1 MEGLTLAS
9 ILPLLA
15 GLTVMGIMFSLG
27 LNLHF
32 REIFELWRK
41 PGLLAKSILAVVIIV
56 PLLSLAVIL
65 IFNLPPMVEIA
76 IMIMAVVPGAP
87 LATRRATRAGGELKY
102 SAALQF
108 TVNIIAIITVPFFL
122 YVLSTLFVPDA
133 YASPLVVARQ
143 VAMVQFVPLILGI
156 LIGTFWSTFADRFSG
171 VIDKTAFI
179 ALAVL
184 VVIIGLGAWREFF
197 DVLAAMG
204 WLSFIVMFVIILI
217 SLLLGHLL
225 GGPERENRITLAV
238 VTIVRNAGLA
248 IFLIMQ
254 NFPGQGLLG
263 VVVVYIV
270 IGLVVQAVYSAIMKK
285 SNTDR
290 SDTPAEIN

>member
-9 ILPLLA
+9 ILPPLA

-56 PLLSLAVIL
+56 PLLSLAAIL
-65 IFNLPPMVEIA
+65 VFDLPPMVNIA

-87 LATRRATRAGGELKY
+87 LATRRATGAGGELKY

-108 TVNIIAIITVPFFL
+108 TVNIIAIITVPLFL
-122 YVLSTLFVPDA
+122 YVLSTLFVPNA
-133 YASPLVVARQ
+133 YVAPMVVARQ
-143 VAMVQFVPLILGI
+143 VAMAQFVPLILGI
-156 LIGTFWSTFADRFSG
+156 LIGTFWPAFADRFSG
-171 VIDKTAFI
+171 VIDKTSFI

-184 VVIIGLGAWREFF
+184 VVIVGLGAWREFF
-197 DVLAAMG
+197 DILAAMG
-204 WLSFIVMFVIILI
+204 WLSFVAMFVVILI

-254 NFPGQGLLG
+254 DFPGQGLLG
-263 VVVVYIV
+263 VVIVYIV
-270 IGLVVQAVYSAIMKK
+270 IGLVVQAVYGAIMKK